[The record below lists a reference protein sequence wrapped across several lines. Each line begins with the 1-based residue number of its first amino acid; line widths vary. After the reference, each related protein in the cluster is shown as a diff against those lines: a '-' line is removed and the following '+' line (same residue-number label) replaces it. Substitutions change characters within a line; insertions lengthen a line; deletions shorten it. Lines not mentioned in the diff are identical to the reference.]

1 MTAEACQ
8 SVFYPSVDMTRRSLH
23 LKCTDLLRIFGSKTI
38 FPGIDPSSISGNE
51 FWQSPFYLWRE
62 STTALRNNERKPQAM
77 GLDLL
82 LFQADK
88 DGIPEAIKESQRAR
102 FKSETIVDE
111 IQADYKQ
118 WVKGTCF

>member
-1 MTAEACQ
+1 MTGEACQ
-8 SVFYPSVDMTRRSLH
+8 SVFYPSVEVTRSLH
-23 LKCTDLLRIFGSKTI
+23 LKCTDLPRIFAGKPYSRELNLAQFREMNFGK
-38 FPGIDPSSISGNE
+38 
-51 FWQSPFYLWRE
+51 YLWRE
-62 STTALRNNERKPQAM
+62 STAALRNNERKPHAM